1 MFDSIVKNKVAFEPG
16 IPESFNVL
24 TNELKSLGLNV
35 ELGDKKDEVA
45 GEVSND

>member
-35 ELGDKKDEVA
+35 EFSDVKDKVP
-45 GEVSND
+45 GELSND